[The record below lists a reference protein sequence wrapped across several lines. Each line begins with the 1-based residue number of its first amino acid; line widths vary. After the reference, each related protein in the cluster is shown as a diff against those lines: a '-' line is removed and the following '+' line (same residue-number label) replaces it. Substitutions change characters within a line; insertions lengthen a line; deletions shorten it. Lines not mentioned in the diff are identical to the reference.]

1 MQPYIWISLLFLILV
16 VIVTLVVAAI
26 ATRKSIANSDLIDSE
41 KHPKGYWISTGIS
54 IGAGFGVALGLV
66 FDNLALGI
74 AMGAGFGIAIGSAL
88 EQQNKDKLRPLSEP
102 EKRLQRWGLI
112 AGLLMLLIVAGLFIF
127 LLFSRG
133 V

>member
-1 MQPYIWISLLFLILV
+1 M
-16 VIVTLVVAAI
+16 
-26 ATRKSIANSDLIDSE
+26 
-41 KHPKGYWISTGIS
+41 
-54 IGAGFGVALGLV
+54 GV
-66 FDNLALGI
+66 
-74 AMGAGFGIAIGSAL
+74 GFGIAIGSAL
-88 EQQNKDKLRPLSEP
+88 EQQNKDKLRPLSES